1 MTELNRFEADCVAA
15 GVTPTDAVKAGGLA
29 ASTWFRWKGQTT
41 SPTLRSLEAAR
52 LGLQRVVSERRVA
65 GGGVCH
71 DANMAPAGIDG
82 AENPVRNVSRTDEP
96 GSSPEGAAA

>member
-52 LGLQRVVSERRVA
+52 LGLERVVSERRVA
-65 GGGVCH
+65 GGVCH
-71 DANMAPAGIDG
+71 DANMAPDFADG
-82 AENPVRNVSRTDEP
+82 AENPERNVSRTDEP
-96 GSSPEGAAA
+96 GSSPEGASA

>member
-1 MTELNRFEADCVAA
+1 MTELDRFEADCVAA

-29 ASTWFRWKGQTT
+29 ASTWFRWKSLTT

-52 LGLQRVVSERRVA
+52 LGLGRVVRGRGAAVGA
-65 GGGVCH
+65 GH
-71 DANMAPAGIDG
+71 DATMAPADADG